1 MSKLSS
7 TKMSNFD
14 LTKVGNISQL
24 GGIETSVIDNGP
36 AKGSRIGWFNTGG
49 RLRYKVAIDRS
60 LDIVDAFYDQYS
72 LAWLSHG
79 GLTNPRPDANQG
91 IEWLYTFA
99 GGFLTTCGL
108 TQVGPPED
116 DEYGKRGLH
125 GRISNIPAIIESVI
139 QPDPAGG
146 KLEMSITGTMKES
159 SVFGPNLELRRIIS
173 STLGQANIKI
183 NDEVTNKGNTPA
195 PHMILYHCNFGYPM
209 VDEGVDI
216 VYKGRCKSAGRDM
229 DNELFSQ
236 KHDYKKCRPPL
247 DTHTGTGEACGFI
260 DVEPDSNGICS
271 VGLANSKLQLALVIK
286 YKKQQ
291 LPCLTNWQHW
301 GPGEYVC
308 ALEPGTNFPIGQSKA
323 RQQNELAM
331 LEPGEKRQY
340 DLEFAVL
347 SDINQISDFIN
358 AAV

>member
-1 MSKLSS
+1 VSE
-7 TKMSNFD
+7 FD

-24 GGIETSVIDNGP
+24 GGIETSVLDNGP
-36 AKGSRIGWFNTGG
+36 AKGLRIGWFNTGG
-49 RLRYKVAIDRS
+49 GVRYKVAIDRG

-79 GLTNPRPDANQG
+79 GLTKPRPDANQG
-91 IEWLYTFA
+91 FEWLYSFA

-108 TQVGPPED
+108 THIGGPES
-116 DEYGKRGLH
+116 DEFGERGLH
-125 GRISNIPAIIESVI
+125 GRISNIPATVESVI
-139 QPDPAGG
+139 QPDPASG
-146 KLEMSITGTMKES
+146 KLEMSITGIMKES
-159 SVFGPNLELRRIIS
+159 SVFGPNLELKRTIS

-183 NDEVTNKGNTPA
+183 HDEVTNKGNTPT

-216 VYKGRCKSAGRDM
+216 VYKGKCKSRGSDL
-229 DNELFSQ
+229 DDQIFND
-236 KHDYKKCRPPL
+236 KHDYKKCQPPL
-247 DTHTGTGEACGFI
+247 DTHKGTGEACGFI
-260 DVEPDSNGICS
+260 DVEPDSNGVCT
-271 VGLANSKLQLALVIK
+271 VGLANNKLGVALVMK

-323 RQQNELAM
+323 RQQDKLIM
-331 LEPGEKRQY
+331 LEPGKKRQY
-340 DLEFAVL
+340 DLEFEIL
-347 SDINQISDFIN
+347 SDDNQINNFVN
-358 AAV
+358 TAG